1 AVVGYAYSAAAL
13 AGVEQFIPMA
23 LNTAAALGLLC
34 TGILCA
40 RPTQGA
46 MAVVTSTGAG
56 GVMLR
61 RLLPAAILVPVA
73 VGWVRWLGEHEGA
86 VNPVTGLSLFVV
98 VNVIVFAGL
107 VWGTAASLDRADR
120 QRRRAERRLA
130 AQYTATSVLAESPQP
145 ADAVPNL
152 LRAVCESLGWEVG
165 AMWRVA

>member
-1 AVVGYAYSAAAL
+1 PRLVAGCRHLARAAAAGVTVIGGLVLVGWALDGAALRSLVPGLTAMNPGGTALAFLLAGPSLWLQLDPAGRHRPVGRALAAGVVALLAVVGYAYSAAAL

-73 VGWVRWLGEHEGA
+73 VGW
-86 VNPVTGLSLFVV
+86 
-98 VNVIVFAGL
+98 
-107 VWGTAASLDRADR
+107 
-120 QRRRAERRLA
+120 
-130 AQYTATSVLAESPQP
+130 
-145 ADAVPNL
+145 
-152 LRAVCESLGWEVG
+152 
-165 AMWRVA
+165 